1 MSDPRGVGRD
11 LGRVAPRGAT
21 PRRPVMRL
29 AVLLCA
35 AALAACGAVGT
46 EPGAVQALDFT
57 AFPYPAVVTGD
68 SLRDDAGRVAPL
80 VATAY
85 DADGAVVADAPIR
98 FVSPDTG
105 VAIDSLGRLRTTR
118 RPGLLRVYALV
129 DGLQSAP
136 RTLLVTAAPDTV
148 AATTAT
154 TVTLAYA
161 IPDAATNT
169 AAEMT
174 VAVRSRTDLDAPN
187 VTGWLVRWR
196 AVHRGDTIALGDTT
210 LAALQSASGRR
221 AGLDT
226 TTSAGTSTRRLRIF
240 ANRLPTPTDS
250 FTVLA
255 EVRRGSVAVPGSP
268 VRFLVRATRP
278 AP

>member
-1 MSDPRGVGRD
+1 MRAAH
-11 LGRVAPRGAT
+11 RV
-21 PRRPVMRL
+21 RP
-29 AVLLCA
+29 
-35 AALAACGAVGT
+35 ALATAVVLAATLVGCGTVGT
-46 EPGAVQALDFT
+46 EPRAVQALDFT
-57 AFPYPAVVTGD
+57 AFPYPAVITGD
-68 SLRDDAGRVAPL
+68 SLRDEAGRVAPL
-80 VATAY
+80 QATAY
-85 DADGAVVADAPIR
+85 DVDGLAIAGAPVR
-98 FVSPDTG
+98 FLSPDTG
-105 VAIDSLGRLRTTR
+105 VTIDTLGRLRTTR

-148 AATTAT
+148 LATTAT

-161 IPDAATNT
+161 IPDVVGNASP
-169 AAEMT
+169 ELT
-174 VAVRSRTDLDAPN
+174 VAVRSRTDTDAPN

-210 LAALQSASGRR
+210 LAALQSTSGRR

-226 TTSAGTSTRRLRIF
+226 TTSAGTSTRKLRIF
-240 ANRLPTPTDS
+240 ANRLTTPLDS

-255 EVRRGSVAVPGSP
+255 EVRRGGVAVPGSP
-268 VRFLVRATRP
+268 IRFLVRATPP

>member
-1 MSDPRGVGRD
+1 MSGPRATAGDPGRTTARAASCD
-11 LGRVAPRGAT
+11 RAAR
-21 PRRPVMRL
+21 RL
-29 AVLLCA
+29 APLL
-35 AALAACGAVGT
+35 LAATLGSCGAVGT

-68 SLRDDAGRVAPL
+68 SLRDEAGRVAPL

-85 DADGAVVADAPIR
+85 DADGAVLADAPIR
-98 FVSPDTG
+98 FISPDTG
-105 VAIDSLGRLRTTR
+105 VTIDSLGRLRTTR

-148 AATTAT
+148 AATTAS

-161 IPDAATNT
+161 IPDAAANT
-169 AAEMT
+169 APEMT

-196 AVHRGDTIALGDTT
+196 VVHRGDTIAVGDTT

-240 ANRLPTPTDS
+240 ANRLPTATDS

-255 EVRRGSVAVPGSP
+255 EVRRGGIAVPGSP
-268 VRFLVRATRP
+268 VRFLVRATPP